1 MSADPDPQVST
12 TPTEPSPTTTPTTA
26 ESTPEPKPE
35 PTPEPTPP
43 ASLLG
48 DPTPEST
55 FGSDA
60 VTAEAVQELIP
71 EGFEPDAEALTGFI
85 EMINGAESRSA
96 IIGGSLELL
105 AAQQV
110 SAEEAMVTEWNSTQD
125 AWRAE
130 VTADKTLG
138 GENEAASLAKALTVV
153 TTYGG
158 TPEQVSAVK
167 EMFKLTGAGNHLA
180 MVRLL
185 NNIADAVPGEAVP
198 VQGDLTSVAK
208 SRADKLFGAN
218 AT

>member
-1 MSADPDPQVST
+1 
-12 TPTEPSPTTTPTTA
+12 
-26 ESTPEPKPE
+26 
-35 PTPEPTPP
+35 
-43 ASLLG
+43 
-48 DPTPEST
+48 
-55 FGSDA
+55 
-60 VTAEAVQELIP
+60 
-71 EGFEPDAEALTGFI
+71 
-85 EMINGAESRSA
+85 MINGAESRSS
-96 IIGGSLELL
+96 IIAGSLELL

-110 SAEEAMVTEWNSTQD
+110 SAEEAMVTEWNNTQD
-125 AWRAE
+125 AWRAD

-185 NNIADAVPGEAVP
+185 NNIADAVPGEAGP